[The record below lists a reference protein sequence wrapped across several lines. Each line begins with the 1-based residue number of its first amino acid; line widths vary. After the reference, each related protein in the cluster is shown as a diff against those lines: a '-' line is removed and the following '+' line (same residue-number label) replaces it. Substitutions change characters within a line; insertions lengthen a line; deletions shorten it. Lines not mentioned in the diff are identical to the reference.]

1 MSRAEELSRRLRE
14 ELGNLVLD
22 LDTGTPG
29 RLFIDVNREA
39 LGKVSANLKNLGA
52 RYQAAVAYDARK
64 TGQGFG
70 LIHAFA
76 IDADSLL
83 VAVRA
88 FAPEDDPEFESIT
101 PLIPGAGWS
110 EREYIDLL
118 GLKFKNHPE
127 PRRLVLSDDWPE
139 GIHPL
144 RRDVP
149 HDLMP
154 PAAEEVAFRLE
165 KAPPGTSIIPFG
177 PFHASLHEPAHFSVY
192 VDGEDIKGCEYRGF
206 MTHRGI
212 EKLAQTELTYNDV
225 PFVAERICGIC
236 GSVHSVNYAQAVEA
250 AAGLKIPRRAE
261 FIRTVML
268 EIERL
273 HSHLLWLG
281 VAGHLIGFDTV
292 FMQSWRIREKI
303 MWLAEKITGNR
314 KTYGMVIIGGVRRDI
329 ERQKASEIRAV
340 LAEVEK
346 EMLALEKAILKDKA
360 IHKRTKG
367 VGYLSKE
374 AAVSWNL
381 VGPVA
386 RARGLAIDVRKDHPY
401 AAYDE
406 VDFEVVTADSGD
418 VWGTLV
424 VRVKEVYEAIRII
437 NQCLDKLGRLPDHEP
452 LSLILEG
459 PVPSGRQ
466 GLSVVEA
473 PRGEAVHYVLT
484 GDDNRPERWR
494 VRAPTYAH
502 LQAVPDMLLN
512 NKLADFPIIVG
523 QIDPCISC
531 TDRVL
536 VVKLSEGKAELLSKQ
551 ELERISRSRR
561 SKR

>member
-1 MSRAEELSRRLRE
+1 MSRKEELVRWLE
-14 ELGNLVLD
+14 KELDGNFISAEA
-22 LDTGTPG
+22 TIPG
-29 RLFIDVNREA
+29 RLFIDLKREA
-39 LGKVSANLKNLGA
+39 LSAAATGLMNRGA
-52 RYQAAVAYDARK
+52 RYQVGVGYDARK
-64 TGQGFG
+64 SGQGFG
-70 LIHAFA
+70 LVHTFAF
-76 IDADSLL
+76 DKDSLL
-83 VAVRA
+83 VALRT
-88 FAPEDDPEFESIT
+88 FAPEDDPEFDSLT

-110 EREYIDLL
+110 EREYQDLL
-118 GLKFKNHPE
+118 GLRFRNHPN

-139 GIHPL
+139 GIYPL
-144 RRDVP
+144 RREVP

-165 KAPPGTSIIPFG
+165 EAPPGTSIVPLG

-250 AAGLKIPRRAE
+250 AAGLRIPRRAE
-261 FIRTVML
+261 FIRMVAL
-268 EIERL
+268 ELERL

-292 FMQSWRIREKI
+292 FMQAWRIREKI
-303 MWLAEKITGNR
+303 MWLAERLTGNR

-329 ERQKASEIRAV
+329 NQDRSEDIRAV
-340 LAEVEK
+340 LKEVER
-346 EMLALEKAILKDKA
+346 EMLALEKAILKDRT
-360 IHKRTKG
+360 IHKRTRG
-367 VGYLSKE
+367 VGYLSREE
-374 AAVSWNL
+374 AVKWNL
-381 VGPVA
+381 IGPVA
-386 RARGLAIDVRKDHPY
+386 RARGVDMDARRDHPY

-406 VDFEVVTADSGD
+406 VQFEVPLADSGD

-424 VRVKEVYEAIRII
+424 VRVKEVYEAIKII
-437 NQCLDKLGRLPDHEP
+437 NQCLDKLEKLPKNEP
-452 LSLILEG
+452 LSVDLEG
-459 PVPSGRQ
+459 PIPAGRQ
-466 GLSVVEA
+466 GLSLVEA

-484 GDDNRPERWR
+484 GEENRPERWR
-494 VRAPTYAH
+494 VRAPTYPN
-502 LQAVPDMLLN
+502 LQAVPSMLLN

-523 QIDPCISC
+523 SIDPCISC

-536 VVKLSEGKAELLSKQ
+536 VVERRSGKARLLSGQ
-551 ELERISRSRR
+551 ELENLSRGKR
-561 SKR
+561 SKK